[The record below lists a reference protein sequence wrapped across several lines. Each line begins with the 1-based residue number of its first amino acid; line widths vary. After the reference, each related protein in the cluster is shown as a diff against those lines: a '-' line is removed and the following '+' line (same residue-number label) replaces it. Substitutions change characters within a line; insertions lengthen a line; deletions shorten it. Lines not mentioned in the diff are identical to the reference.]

1 MQTSGHKGTR
11 RLEGWGRWGQ
21 QQTEPTPIVCW
32 DLEDNAGQCYDICK
46 HRKASPQR
54 CAGLNPKHD
63 FPSKHR
69 NDVIH
74 PPLHPIS
81 PAPSLCTTSPPL
93 DLQRNQAC
101 SSEAHGRMFCC
112 RETCGRQEIG
122 DPLSASVSQIKE
134 LKEDTIKCPCA

>member
-11 RLEGWGRWGQ
+11 RLEGWGRAVGAAA
-21 QQTEPTPIVCW
+21 
-32 DLEDNAGQCYDICK
+32 DRAHSDSLLGSRGQCNDICK

-63 FPSKHR
+63 FPSKHID
-69 NDVIH
+69 DVIH

-81 PAPSLCTTSPPL
+81 PAPSVCTTSPPL

-112 RETCGRQEIG
+112 QETCGRQEIG